1 MESWGIGTDVGG
13 TSALLGA
20 PGVCGVGDRRWHG
33 TGCRVR
39 RASQGSSPSPAGA
52 SRRRHGIEAAK
63 GWECRHGQGETGQKP
78 QTLAALP
85 PGTSMHRPSPSPVW
99 GRSLPGEARR
109 AKQLSPGVEPGGG
122 LLRNEK
128 VRMCLLIFIK

>member
-33 TGCRVR
+33 TGCQVR
-39 RASQGSSPSPAGA
+39 RASQGSSPPLAGT

-63 GWECRHGQGETGQKP
+63 GWECKHGQGETGQEASNPGCTSSGDLHAPAIPKP
-78 QTLAALP
+78 GVGTQP
-85 PGTSMHRPSPSPVW
+85 PRRGPQ
-99 GRSLPGEARR
+99 GEA
-109 AKQLSPGVEPGGG
+109 AQSWG
-122 LLRNEK
+122 
-128 VRMCLLIFIK
+128 